1 MKTVINKIW
10 DIVLKDEMK
19 KDYFKKLGIFVK
31 NEYKTKTVFPPYENI
46 FDALRFTDYN
56 DVKVVILG
64 QDPYHGLGEAH
75 GLSFS
80 VHNGVKTPPSLL
92 NIFKELKND
101 LGISRNE
108 TDLTD
113 WAKQGVLL
121 LNSIMTVEMD
131 KPLSHKNKGWEIFT
145 DNIIRYL
152 NERDNPVIF
161 ILWGN
166 FARGK
171 KSLIT
176 NSRHKIIESAHP
188 SPLSA
193 SRGFFGSKPFS
204 QANNYLKAFGQK
216 EIDW

>member
-80 VHNGVKTPPSLL
+80 VHNGVKMPPSLL

>member
-1 MKTVINKIW
+1 MNTVINKNW
-10 DIVLKDEMK
+10 DIVLKDEIK

-31 NEYKTKTVFPPYENI
+31 DEYKNKTVFPPYENI

-80 VHNGVKTPPSLL
+80 VHNGVKMPPSLL
-92 NIFKELKND
+92 NIFKELKSD
-101 LGISRNE
+101 LGITRTS

-121 LNSIMTVEMD
+121 LNSIMTVVKD
-131 KPLSHKNKGWEIFT
+131 TPLSHKNKGWEIFT

-152 NERDNPVIF
+152 NDREKPVIF

-166 FARGK
+166 FARSK
-171 KSLIT
+171 KALIT
-176 NSRHKIIESAHP
+176 NPRHKIIESAHP

-193 SRGFFGSKPFS
+193 SRGFFGTKPFS
-204 QANNYLKAFGQK
+204 RCNSYLKELNEK
-216 EIDW
+216 EINW